1 MNFKTCAKGSD
12 RPLSYRLLLMMK
24 LAIFLTIGVV
34 FQATASSFAQNI
46 TLNVRQMP
54 LSEVMESIRL
64 QSGYL
69 FLLKGKELADTKVSA
84 NIKNASLDDVMSI
97 LLADYSLDW
106 ILRGRTIVV
115 SKHPSEKPRNFI
127 PLPIAGKEAIQQ
139 DQVSGRVVD
148 ESHNPVEGV
157 TVTIKGASDAT
168 TSNADGDYQLTVE
181 GVHSVLVF
189 TRSEERRVG
198 KECVSTCRSRWS
210 PYH

>member
-1 MNFKTCAKGSD
+1 
-12 RPLSYRLLLMMK
+12 
-24 LAIFLTIGVV
+24 
-34 FQATASSFAQNI
+34 
-46 TLNVRQMP
+46 
-54 LSEVMESIRL
+54 MESIRL

-69 FLLKGKELADTKVSA
+69 FLLKVKELADTKVSA

-189 TRSEERRVG
+189 TAIGFQPREVRVAGQRVINVTLLASVRDPDEVVVIGYGTQRRSEVTG
-198 KECVSTCRSRWS
+198 AIASIS
-210 PYH
+210 PEETTEKHNYNN